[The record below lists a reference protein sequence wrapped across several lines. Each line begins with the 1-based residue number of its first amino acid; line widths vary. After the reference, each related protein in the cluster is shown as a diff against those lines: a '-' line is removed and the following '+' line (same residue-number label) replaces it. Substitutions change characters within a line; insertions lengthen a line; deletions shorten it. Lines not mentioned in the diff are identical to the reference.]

1 MDSPG
6 RLQVRYAIIMLIVD
20 TILYLLIAV
29 YLDAAEHSLFIF
41 KLSFWKHV
49 VSRNKGT
56 GLTMEISFLNSSQ
69 PTLEDHAGDLE
80 DASDGIMGNQVI
92 R

>member
-1 MDSPG
+1 
-6 RLQVRYAIIMLIVD
+6 MLIVD
-20 TILYLLIAV
+20 TIFYLLIAV
-29 YLDAAEHSLFIF
+29 CLDAAKHSLFIF

-56 GLTMEISFLNSSQ
+56 GLAREISFLNSSQ
-69 PTLEDHAGDLE
+69 PILEDHAGDIE
-80 DASDGIMGNQVI
+80 DASDGIMGNKVI